1 MSILGL
7 PVIADALARLAQ
19 RVPGPRVAAE
29 VSFTELPAR
38 TETISIPTRHGDLR
52 AVVYWPAD
60 TGWLPA
66 VYLNFHGGG
75 FVLRHPEQD
84 DPLCRYLA
92 ATAGV
97 AVVNVDYDVAP
108 EHRFPVP
115 VEEAYD
121 AVAWAADADR
131 AWDGTRL
138 CVGGQSAG
146 GALAAGAAR
155 LALELGGPAI
165 ALQVLHYA
173 PLDLVTPARNKRMAR
188 KSVVEMSDAEIF
200 DACYVPT
207 PEAKRD
213 RLASPAWGP
222 NSDVLTGIAPAFVIT
237 CEVDQ
242 LHDEGVC
249 YASRLAA
256 AGALRAH
263 LDLEGAG
270 HGYNVSGRDRALV
283 ERGYALIAQH
293 VSDATACT
301 PVLLLSIRPTG
312 VRSWS
317 G

>member
-7 PVIADALARLAQ
+7 PLIADALARLAQ

-38 TETISIPTRHGDLR
+38 TETISVPTRHGDLR
-52 AVVYWPAD
+52 AVVYWPTD
-60 TGWLPA
+60 TGWPPA

-92 ATAGV
+92 AAAGV

-131 AWDGTRL
+131 AWDGARL

-249 YASRLAA
+249 YATRLAA

-263 LDLEGAG
+263 LDLQGAE

-283 ERGYALIAQH
+283 ERGYALIARH

-301 PVLLLSIRPTG
+301 PVLLLSSRPG
-312 VRSWS
+312 SVRSW
-317 G
+317 